1 MSVASTKSGTGAGSI
16 LVISATAATLAAP
29 AAVPAQPPTAFTVA
43 PASTPTGLAILQLK
57 EFSVPA
63 QKWSY
68 DDVTNTSSPSVGVG
82 VLKESLATMVD
93 PGEFTATGI
102 FLPSDPGIIAL
113 QTAFQTG
120 LSNAF
125 QIQLKPIGGQS
136 TTGNVYAFNGFVQE
150 NPVPANIDAGK
161 AVTVKIS
168 IKLDSVMTVLTG
180 S

>member
-1 MSVASTKSGTGAGSI
+1 MSAATKSGTGAGSI
-16 LVISATAATLAAP
+16 LVINAIAATLAAP
-29 AAVPAQPPTAFTVA
+29 AAAPAQPPTALTVA
-43 PASTPTGLAILQLK
+43 PAVTPTGVAVLQLK
-57 EFSVPA
+57 DFTVPE

-68 DDVTNTSSPSVGVG
+68 DDITNTSSPAIGVG
-82 VLKESLATMVD
+82 VLKESLATLVD

-120 LSNAF
+120 LANAF
-125 QIQLKPIGGQS
+125 QIQLKPISGQS
-136 TTGNVYAFNGFVQE
+136 TTGNVYAFNAYVQT
-150 NPVPANIDAGK
+150 NPVPSGVSAEK

-168 IKLDSVMTVLTG
+168 LKLDSVMTVLAG